1 MALLRLDSPSAALHF
16 IAGHGCTGLCADSR
30 RLRAGDAFL
39 AWPGHGGDG
48 RRHVQQAL
56 AAGAAACLVEA
67 EGVRAYAWTD
77 ARIAA
82 LAGLK
87 AAAGPI
93 ASAFHGDPS
102 ARLDVL
108 AFTGTNGK
116 TSSAWFA
123 AHALALLGR
132 RAGIVGTLGI
142 GEAGTVL
149 ADAGLT
155 TPDALGLQAALAGFV
170 ASGLRACAIEAS
182 SIGLA
187 EQRLAGTRIA
197 VAAFTN
203 FTRDHLDYHGDM
215 DAYWT
220 AKRMLFDWPGL
231 RAAVIN
237 VDDPQGALLADELQG
252 RARALGLALW
262 TVSLHRPARLSARG
276 LRHTDAGLAF
286 EIDEQ
291 ATVAA
296 GNPTGGTRADKG
308 TDAQAVD
315 DRSAEVAS
323 PLVGDYNASN
333 LLVVTAALR
342 ALGLPLRQ
350 IAAVLPRLPAVPGR
364 LQRVAGGAA
373 AEPAV
378 LVDYA
383 HTPDALEQV
392 LQALRPLADA
402 RGGRLWCVFGC
413 GGNRDASKRP
423 LMGAIAERLADE
435 VVLTSDNPRNEV
447 PAEILAQIL
456 AGMHGVGAHRAPA
469 VIVDRAEAIADAIA
483 RAAAADVVLLA
494 GKGHETTQ
502 EIAGIR
508 RPFDDAQVAL
518 AALQRRCGEAAR

>member
-1 MALLRLDSPSAALHF
+1 MAIARLDSQAAALNF
-16 IAGHGCTGLCADSR
+16 IAAHGCTGLCADSR
-30 RLRAGDAFL
+30 RVRCGDAFL
-39 AWPGHGGDG
+39 AWPGHAGDG

-56 AAGAAACLVEA
+56 AAGAAACVVEA
-67 EGVRAYAWTD
+67 EGAERFGFAD
-77 ARIAA
+77 SRIAA

-93 ASAFHGDPS
+93 ASAFHGEPS

-116 TSSAWFA
+116 TSSTWFA

-142 GEAGTVL
+142 GEAGKAF
-149 ADAGLT
+149 ADGGLT
-155 TPDALGLQAALAGFV
+155 TPDALGLQAAFAGFV
-170 ASGLRACAIEAS
+170 ASGVRACAIEAS

-215 DAYWT
+215 AAYWA

-231 RAAVIN
+231 RAAVVN
-237 VDDPQGALLADELQG
+237 VDDPQGAILAEELQG
-252 RARALGLALW
+252 RALDLGLDLW

-286 EIDEQ
+286 EIEEQ
-291 ATVAA
+291 AAA
-296 GNPTGGTRADKG
+296 RGASGGTHADKG
-308 TDAQAVD
+308 TDAQPVD
-315 DRSAEVAS
+315 GRRAAVAS

-342 ALGLPLRQ
+342 ALGLPLPA

-378 LVDYA
+378 FVDYA

-392 LQALRPLADA
+392 LQALRPLSDA

-435 VVLTSDNPRNEV
+435 VVLTSDNPRNEA

-502 EIAGIR
+502 EIAGVK

-518 AALQRRCGEAAR
+518 AALQRRSGEAAR